1 MLLIYKLKHSRFFRI
16 NQQNINI
23 NSDNLRCPILLSLLL
38 FFTPPHKNQMVIF
51 EHKMGHWIL
60 PIVILSLLVVLGA
73 AEYQQSLKAMGFASW
88 ERPSQK

>member
-1 MLLIYKLKHSRFFRI
+1 
-16 NQQNINI
+16 
-23 NSDNLRCPILLSLLL
+23 
-38 FFTPPHKNQMVIF
+38 MVIF

-60 PIVILSLLVVLGA
+60 PIVILSLLMVLGA

>member
-1 MLLIYKLKHSRFFRI
+1 MP
-16 NQQNINI
+16 NII
-23 NSDNLRCPILLSLLL
+23 EFAII
-38 FFTPPHKNQMVIF
+38 FYTPLTKTKMVIF

-60 PIVILSLLVVLGA
+60 PIVILSLLMVLGA